1 MKESCISLR
10 LKNNVS
16 SKQQVQYTVAL
27 SFVTVFH
34 NFDVGLVT
42 RKSIDNAGK
51 NILKLVA
58 LGQNHEAL
66 LS

>member
-34 NFDVGLVT
+34 NFDVGQVT
-42 RKSIDNAGK
+42 TKI
-51 NILKLVA
+51 
-58 LGQNHEAL
+58 H
-66 LS
+66 